1 MLKEQMCSIS
11 QSYEMDINSMDD
23 PLSVE
28 ERSYELP
35 DQHIIEVDHK
45 TRYNATEILFQPRL
59 AGLHNEKGIAEMAFK
74 SIDKCD
80 NDLKNSNLYGNIVL
94 AGGSTLM
101 PGFRERFENEIRSHA
116 AHTADTDIK
125 VFADLHRK
133 NAAWIGGS
141 MISSFS
147 TFKDML
153 LTKEDYEA
161 GDPTERSN
169 AILKKSVWI

>member
-1 MLKEQMCSIS
+1 
-11 QSYEMDINSMDD
+11 
-23 PLSVE
+23 
-28 ERSYELP
+28 
-35 DQHIIEVDHK
+35 
-45 TRYNATEILFQPRL
+45 
-59 AGLHNEKGIAEMAFK
+59 MAFK

-101 PGFRERFENEIRSHA
+101 PGFRERFESEIRGHA

-161 GDPTERSN
+161 GDPTERSL